1 MFLNTRIK
9 AYLLRLFTTKK
20 ARNFDIKD
28 VKKVLFFR
36 YDRIGDMVI
45 STPVFR
51 ELKLSLPEIKI
62 SVLASKVNQS
72 ILSNNPY
79 IDHIYVNNKHSFL
92 SDLKTL
98 FDLRK
103 KNFDACIEFDH
114 SVIPH
119 AIIRLKIINPKVV
132 ISVFKKGRYG
142 VEGKDL
148 KLYDFY
154 TEKKDNLHFRDIWL
168 KSLSPFNINPKSNH
182 YDLFCTAYQNE
193 VAQNFVIKFHK
204 KFLIGINLKGAV
216 KGKKIEYEDLEE
228 ICRRLYEIHNNIK
241 IIILSAPN
249 NFQKVQEIIIKMG
262 LNYVES
268 SYKTNTV
275 MDVAALINQMHLIIT
290 PDTSIAHIA
299 SAYNKP
305 IVTIHENNQNS
316 YELFRPTSKLNR
328 TVFSKS
334 KDSLSGFS
342 INELIE
348 NCLELIELTLQRN
361 YD

>member
-1 MFLNTRIK
+1 MFLNIRIK

-20 ARNFDIKD
+20 ERNFDIKD

-45 STPVFR
+45 TTPVFR
-51 ELKLSLPEIKI
+51 ELKLFLPEIKI
-62 SVLASKVNQS
+62 SVLASKVNHS

-79 IDHIYVNNKHSFL
+79 IDNIYVNNKHSFL

-103 KNFDACIEFDH
+103 KKFDACIEFDH

-132 ISVFKKGRYG
+132 ISVSKKGRYG

-168 KSLSPFNINPKSNH
+168 ETLSPFSINPKSNH
-182 YDLFCTAYQNE
+182 YDLFYTASQNE
-193 VAQNFVIKFHK
+193 VAQNFVNKFHG
-204 KFLIGINLKGAV
+204 KFLIGVNLEGAV

-228 ICRRLYEIHNNIK
+228 ISRRLYKIHNNIK
-241 IIILSAPN
+241 IIILSTPN
-249 NFQKVQEIIIKMG
+249 NYQNVKKIIKKMG
-262 LNYVES
+262 LDYVLMS
-268 SYKTNTV
+268 FKTDTILAA
-275 MDVAALINQMHLIIT
+275 AALITKFDLIIT
-290 PDTSIAHIA
+290 PDTSIVHIA
-299 SAYNKP
+299 STFDKP
-305 IVTIHENNQNS
+305 IVTIHENNKES
-316 YELFRPTSKLNR
+316 YELFAPTSRLNR
-328 TVFSKS
+328 TVFSNS
-334 KDSLSGFS
+334 KNSLNGFS
-342 INELIE
+342 LNLLTHF
-348 NCLELIELTLQRN
+348 CLELINLIKKEN
-361 YD
+361 HE